1 MKKLGALLSALTV
14 AVLFVAAFTLAHAD
28 TSKQFKA
35 GDTVYV
41 CSCGA
46 ACDCGTVSYKEAKC
60 TCGKKMVKTTLTAVK
75 DGKIYYMVDGQEL
88 SAPAV
93 GKYGCA
99 CGEGCGCGT
108 ISQKPGKCS
117 CGKEM
122 KKL

>member
-1 MKKLGALLSALTV
+1 MKKLGVLLAALPV
-14 AVLFVAAFTLAHAD
+14 GVLVAALFTLAHAD
-28 TSKQFKA
+28 GKKEFKA

-41 CSCGA
+41 CSCGK
-46 ACDCGTVSYKEAKC
+46 ACDCGTVSYKQGKC
-60 TCGKKMVKTTLTAVK
+60 GCGKKLVKTTITGVK
-75 DGKIYYMVDGQEL
+75 DGKLFYTVNGQEMA
-88 SAPAV
+88 APAV

-108 ISQKPGKCS
+108 ISQKPGKCA